1 MTKVIMKMEELVN
14 LADTVSA
21 SLLDGIRITIRPTKE
36 GKNYISFC
44 ACDRTCQ
51 SEALAECKTDVT
63 KVEKFIVDKAFV
75 SSVRALEQTGADKV
89 TIRFANNGVT
99 LKAGEAQVEAAIRT
113 DMTNFTDC
121 DPSKA
126 VAKLVV
132 DTTELITAI
141 KKGGYAY
148 SLKKEGRITVFND
161 AVVFVPWADGEDDT
175 IRVLSANDNRSLLA
189 ARNLVVEQGE
199 ESIKACFDEDKA
211 WFVNATYL
219 SKILSRL
226 RSEKTQLVVWEKQFM
241 IHNGNASFCCI
252 LGSNEGFNRDIL
264 KHMFKQQDESIFA
277 MALDVKKFRS
287 AMKVASVGI
296 RSIHHEG
303 DVMEFILEDGKA
315 TFTSF
320 GGGAKMIVECEYALG
335 KVHAAVSLELM
346 KKVVSQVVGN
356 KILLSGTTTSVR
368 VTDCEDKECRTLLAL
383 HQTREQQEEQARME
397 EERGQSSEQ
406 EETEEGA

>member
-89 TIRFANNGVT
+89 TLRFANNGVT
-99 LKAGEAQVEAAIRT
+99 LKAGEAQVEAALRT
-113 DMTNFTDC
+113 DMTDFTDC
-121 DPSKA
+121 DPSNA
-126 VAKLVV
+126 VAKIVV
-132 DTTELITAI
+132 DTKEFITAV

-148 SLKKEGRITVFND
+148 SVKGCRMAAFND
-161 AVVFVPWADGEDDT
+161 AVAFVPWAEGEDCL
-175 IRVLSANDNRSLLA
+175 IKVLSINGSSTIVT
-189 ARNLVVEQGE
+189 ARNLTLEQGE
-199 ESIKACFDEDKA
+199 ESIRVCFDENKA

-219 SKILSRL
+219 FKILSRL
-226 RSEKTQLVVWEKQFM
+226 QSEKTQLIVWEKQLL
-241 IHNGNASFCCI
+241 IHNGNTSFCCI
-252 LGSNEGFNRDIL
+252 LGSEEGFKRNIL
-264 KHMFKQQDESIFA
+264 ESMFVQKHEPVFA
-277 MALDVKKFRS
+277 MALDVKKLRS
-287 AMKVASVGI
+287 AMEVASVGI
-296 RSIHHEG
+296 RSIHNEG
-303 DVMEFILEDGKA
+303 DVMEFILENRKV
-315 TFTSF
+315 TFTSY
-320 GGGAKMIVECEYALG
+320 GGGAKMTVECDQAMGEAHL
-335 KVHAAVSLELM
+335 AVSLELM
-346 KKVVSQVVGN
+346 KKIVSQVTGN
-356 KILLSGTTTSVR
+356 QIMLSGATGPIMVS
-368 VTDCEDKECRTLLAL
+368 DCDKESRTLLAP